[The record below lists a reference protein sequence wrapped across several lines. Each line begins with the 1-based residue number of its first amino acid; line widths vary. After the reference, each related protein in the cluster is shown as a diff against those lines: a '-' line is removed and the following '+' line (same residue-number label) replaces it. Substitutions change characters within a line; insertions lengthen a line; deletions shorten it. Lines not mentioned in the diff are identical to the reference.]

1 MSEEQKCP
9 ICGNTE
15 LTIISE
21 AKSIQ
26 KELRVGCIIGILI
39 FSIIALIGIIMIIF
53 NAIKIQS
60 IMITLKDKINANDE
74 IVTTIGAYIISYTQ
88 YEFSQT
94 KIYIGAAFIIFGLIG
109 LLFTL
114 LFNNVDEKYIIEY
127 ETKTICTK
135 CGKKKKIKKT
145 QEKSLT

>member
-1 MSEEQKCP
+1 MNEEKKCP

-15 LTIISE
+15 LTILSE

-26 KELRVGCIIGILI
+26 KELRVGCIIGILV
-39 FSIIALIGIIMIIF
+39 FSIIALIGIIMIIV
-53 NAIKIQS
+53 NAIEIQS

-127 ETKTICTK
+127 ETKTICSK
-135 CGKKKKIKKT
+135 CGKKKKIKKP
-145 QEKSLT
+145 

>member
-1 MSEEQKCP
+1 MNEEKKCP

-15 LTIISE
+15 LTILSE

-26 KELRVGCIIGILI
+26 KELRVGCIIGILL
-39 FSIIALIGIIMIIF
+39 FSIIALIGIIMIIV
-53 NAIKIQS
+53 NAIEIQS

-127 ETKTICTK
+127 ETKTICSK
-135 CGKKKKIKKT
+135 CGKKKKIKKP
-145 QEKSLT
+145 